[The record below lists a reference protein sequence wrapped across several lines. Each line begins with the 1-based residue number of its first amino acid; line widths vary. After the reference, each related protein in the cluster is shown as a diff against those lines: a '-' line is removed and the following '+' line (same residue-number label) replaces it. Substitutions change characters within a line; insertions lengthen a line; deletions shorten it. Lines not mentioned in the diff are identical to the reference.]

1 MPRAALDT
9 SWSIRPIQ
17 QPHPG
22 SCRVGEAASRRIR
35 AVMACWDSD
44 RLDLPRI
51 FGVRVRPEWLGTPT
65 ARDPATVTWATQ
77 RAKERAFPWREQFT
91 DPDLALFGE

>member
-1 MPRAALDT
+1 
-9 SWSIRPIQ
+9 
-17 QPHPG
+17 
-22 SCRVGEAASRRIR
+22 
-35 AVMACWDSD
+35 MACWDSD

-77 RAKERAFPWREQFT
+77 RAKERAFPWRGNLLNRTSRFSEIKSSAGRNYFAGRAA
-91 DPDLALFGE
+91 DV